1 MGLNLMTMC
10 GANRVDRMQVFDA
23 DIPPATRSHCPIRH
37 STILEEVEHNLERIG
52 MGIVQEAHALS
63 HEGLRYFGMLEI
75 AQEDGGDFSTIVGLR
90 NSNDKAFAAG
100 LVVGSGVMVCDNLCF
115 SGEIK
120 VARKHTRFIMDS
132 IPDLMAEAIDRV
144 VPVRELQQNRIE
156 KYKTTELAVSQVND
170 MLIHAF
176 DDGVISS
183 AKIGQVL
190 TEYRDPRHHEFKE
203 DGNTV
208 WRLMNAFTEI
218 MKPRE
223 NGHDLFTL
231 PAKTQKLHGILD
243 AACGMEEPLALAEA

>member
-1 MGLNLMTMC
+1 MGLNLLTMC
-10 GANRVDRMQVFDA
+10 GANKVDRVQVFDA
-23 DIPPATRSHCPIRH
+23 DIPPSTRSHCPIHH

-170 MLIHAF
+170 MLRWKHCMAT
-176 DDGVISS
+176 D
-183 AKIGQVL
+183 
-190 TEYRDPRHHEFKE
+190 E
-203 DGNTV
+203 
-208 WRLMNAFTEI
+208 RL
-218 MKPRE
+218 
-223 NGHDLFTL
+223 H
-231 PAKTQKLHGILD
+231 
-243 AACGMEEPLALAEA
+243 

>member
-10 GANRVDRMQVFDA
+10 GASRVNREEVYNAGV
-23 DIPPATRSHCPIRH
+23 PTPTRSHCPIPH

-52 MGIVQEAHALS
+52 MEVVQEAHAMS
-63 HEGLRYFGMLEI
+63 HEDMRYFGMLEI
-75 AQEDGGDFSTIVGLR
+75 AQNDGGDFSTIVGLR

-120 VARKHTRFIMDS
+120 VARKHTRFILDS
-132 IPDLMAEAIDRV
+132 IPDLMAEAIERV

-156 KYKTTELAVSQVND
+156 KYKQTELAVGQVND
-170 MLIHAF
+170 MLIAAF
-176 DDGVISS
+176 DADVISS
-183 AKIGQVL
+183 SKIGQVL
-190 TEYRDPRHHEFKE
+190 AEYRDPRHHEFKE

-218 MKPRE
+218 MKPRG
-223 NGHDLFTL
+223 NGNDLFML